1 MAKTGDKGAALVL
14 KMYKTPDLLLGTTL
28 VGTNVA
34 TVTVTTLITIIF
46 IEAMGPSGDIIS
58 VALATPFLL
67 ILGEIVPKSIY
78 QQKADFLVTRIV
90 FVLRFFAWLFFPVVF
105 IFSRVARFATRLA
118 GGSTPVNSGFISREE
133 LRMLLETSSG
143 ADDDDGGFDAEKV
156 ARITR
161 FSETSVGEVM
171 TPLDEVV
178 GISEHA
184 SMEEAVQLVLAHG
197 YNRLPIYRGN
207 MSNIVGILTLNSW
220 DLMATDINRKAKA
233 DYIQEPVYVSSRQPI
248 DRTIKTLLLRPIDF
262 MAIVVNEFGSAIGIL
277 SMEDIFEEVV
287 GEIDVGYDFDEYESH
302 RSKQRIMIKELGSQ
316 EFLVDGRT
324 PISQINEELHLNIP
338 MEAAHTVA
346 GLIINRLRTIP
357 PVGSQIREESYL
369 FTVRAVSARTII
381 KVHIKRA

>member
-1 MAKTGDKGAALVL
+1 M
-14 KMYKTPDLLLGTTL
+14 
-28 VGTNVA
+28 
-34 TVTVTTLITIIF
+34 
-46 IEAMGPSGDIIS
+46 
-58 VALATPFLL
+58 
-67 ILGEIVPKSIY
+67 
-78 QQKADFLVTRIV
+78 
-90 FVLRFFAWLFFPVVF
+90 
-105 IFSRVARFATRLA
+105 
-118 GGSTPVNSGFISREE
+118 NSGFISREE